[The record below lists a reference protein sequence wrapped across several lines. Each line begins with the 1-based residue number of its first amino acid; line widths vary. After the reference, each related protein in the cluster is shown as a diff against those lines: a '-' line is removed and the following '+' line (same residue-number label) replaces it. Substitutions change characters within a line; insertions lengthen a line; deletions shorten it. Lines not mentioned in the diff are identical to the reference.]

1 MTDPGEGPLD
11 NPPFGQ
17 DDEAMQFIAFD
28 DLQLPGAGPGDGGSG
43 SGALVAGIGEDA
55 FDEREQDLLRAP
67 VEDEQGT
74 IAILHV
80 GRVSDDVQQ
89 EAERVDKNM
98 PLAAR
103 DLLARIQALRVER
116 AAPF

>member
-1 MTDPGEGPLD
+1 MAAAVL
-11 NPPFGQ
+11 
-17 DDEAMQFIAFD
+17 
-28 DLQLPGAGPGDGGSG
+28 
-43 SGALVAGIGEDA
+43 GALVAGIGEDA
-55 FDEREQDLLRAP
+55 FDEREQAARAP

-103 DLLARIQALRVER
+103 DLLARIEALRVER
-116 AAPF
+116 NPPF